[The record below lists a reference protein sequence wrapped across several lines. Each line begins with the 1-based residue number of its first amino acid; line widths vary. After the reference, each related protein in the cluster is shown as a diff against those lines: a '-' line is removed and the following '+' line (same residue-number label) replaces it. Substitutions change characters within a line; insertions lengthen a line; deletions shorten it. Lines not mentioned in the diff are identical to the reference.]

1 MNEYLNIAKNTLHE
15 TDGTHDI
22 RWVNCKAFLGAAW
35 ALVAIAH
42 ELKELRKEIRRSNG
56 KA

>member
-42 ELKELRKEIRRSNG
+42 ELKELRKEIRRGNQ
-56 KA
+56 

>member
-42 ELKELRKEIRRSNG
+42 ELMELRKELRRGNQ
-56 KA
+56 